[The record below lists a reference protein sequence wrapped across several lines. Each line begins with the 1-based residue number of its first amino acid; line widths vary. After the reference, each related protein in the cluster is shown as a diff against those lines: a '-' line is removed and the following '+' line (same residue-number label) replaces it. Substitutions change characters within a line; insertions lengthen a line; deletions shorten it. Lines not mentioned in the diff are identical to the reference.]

1 VTIDTI
7 DNKVTELAKD
17 ALKKNEGWLAVVM
30 LLLWGWWLSW
40 QLARVTGE
48 LQKLKLEASQK
59 HLDALEL
66 EQRTLVAG
74 IQANIEAASA
84 ATQVAA
90 KELREVAQ
98 RVADERAA
106 ASVVKER
113 IARMTTWEELDALAQ
128 GE

>member
-98 RVADERAA
+98 RVAGERAA

>member
-1 VTIDTI
+1 MTIDTI

-84 ATQVAA
+84 RTQVAA

-98 RVADERAA
+98 RVADERVAA
-106 ASVVKER
+106 GVVKER

>member
-1 VTIDTI
+1 MTLDTIDT
-7 DNKVTELAKD
+7 KVTALAQD

-30 LLLWGWWLSW
+30 LLLWSWWLSW
-40 QLARVTGE
+40 QLARATGE

-84 ATQVAA
+84 RTQVAA
-90 KELREVAQ
+90 KELLDVAQ

-106 ASVVKER
+106 ASVVKAR